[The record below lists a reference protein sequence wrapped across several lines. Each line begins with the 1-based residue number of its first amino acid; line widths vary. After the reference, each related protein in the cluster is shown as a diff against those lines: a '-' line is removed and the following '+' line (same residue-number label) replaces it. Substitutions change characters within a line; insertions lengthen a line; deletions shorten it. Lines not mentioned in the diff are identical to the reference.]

1 MNTILRPVLELTVM
15 IPGLLLAYLPV
26 QTYLK
31 TTAWQAGCMACTSSG
46 RDLSPGRRILLL
58 S

>member
-31 TTAWQAGCMACTSSG
+31 Q
-46 RDLSPGRRILLL
+46 PGRRILLL